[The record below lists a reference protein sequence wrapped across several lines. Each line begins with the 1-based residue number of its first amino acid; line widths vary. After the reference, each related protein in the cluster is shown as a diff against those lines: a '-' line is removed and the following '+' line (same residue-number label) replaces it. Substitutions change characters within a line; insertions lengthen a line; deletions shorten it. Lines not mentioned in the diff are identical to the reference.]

1 MFGAMIMNSWVSGK
15 LSVFLEI
22 EYAVW
27 IAQDRRSI
35 GGCALAGHLSEF
47 VERTYDVCWKR
58 ACERINRICKRIQL
72 ITGLNS
78 ENTPVPVNFELPPL
92 ASFRLLSPPL
102 ASYRLLSLSLSLPYL
117 FVDENSLKVQPITWS
132 TAYHVCIRWCWVRHF
147 RLSPTPSHVREC
159 QSSFAR
165 LRTNN
170 NRSQPKN
177 RTDAWMS
184 NVVGSPRGLQWP
196 NACF

>member
-92 ASFRLLSPPL
+92 APSRLLSPPL
-102 ASYRLLSLSLSLPYL
+102 ALTLSTLSICEWKFIKSAANYLEYGIPCVHSVVLSSALS
-117 FVDENSLKVQPITWS
+117 SLTHAVTRTGMS
-132 TAYHVCIRWCWVRHF
+132 ELIR
-147 RLSPTPSHVREC
+147 
-159 QSSFAR
+159 QA
-165 LRTNN
+165 
-170 NRSQPKN
+170 
-177 RTDAWMS
+177 S
-184 NVVGSPRGLQWP
+184 N
-196 NACF
+196 